1 MENNLLNQSTQEFIN
16 LLKEKSIRRF
26 YFIYDAE
33 TKQVK
38 SSHPEFDE
46 IASYLQNESNDFE
59 QHEGMFFQLSS
70 KYDTLFGA
78 FLHRTNRGQ
87 GQGGLRYWPYA
98 TIFDFLFDGLR
109 LSKGMTHKNS
119 LAGLWWGGGKG
130 IMIYNPEFDKSDV
143 EIRNFLY
150 KEYGEFITSL
160 NGAYITA
167 EDVGTSESDMAQV
180 FANTR
185 FTSCIPKVFGG
196 SGNPSSP
203 TASGVR
209 AGMEAA
215 VEFIGEGTLEGKT
228 VAVQGLGHVATPL
241 INFLYEK
248 GVDRVVA
255 CDIFPD
261 VVESAKNEFKDF
273 NFEARLVDKSD
284 SSILEEECDILA
296 PCATGA
302 ILNSESIPKIKAKIV
317 CGASNNQLA
326 NPAIHDKE
334 LMDRGIV
341 YVPDFLINR
350 MGIVNCADEQ
360 AGYVNNDPIVER
372 HLSKDWEHSIHKT
385 TLEVLQNSKET
396 GTPPG
401 AVAVDLADKLSRDN
415 HPVYGHRTQLIINSL
430 VDNKWEL
437 G

>member
-1 MENNLLNQSTQEFIN
+1 MENKLLKQSTQEFIN
-16 LLKEKSIRRF
+16 LLKEKSIHRF
-26 YFIYDAE
+26 YFIFDAE
-33 TKQVK
+33 TEQVK

-59 QHEGMFFQLSS
+59 QHEGIFFQLSS

-78 FLHRTNRGQ
+78 FIHRTNRGQ
-87 GQGGLRYWPYA
+87 GQGGLRYWPYV
-98 TIFDFLFDGLR
+98 TMFDFLFDGLR

-130 IMIYNPEFDKSDV
+130 IMVYNPEHYKFDKQ
-143 EIRNFLY
+143 IREFLY

-180 FANTR
+180 FSTTR
-185 FTSCIPKVFGG
+185 FTSCIPKVYGG

-215 VEFIGEGTLEGKT
+215 IEYIGEGTLEGKT

-241 INFLYEK
+241 INFLFEK
-248 GVDRVVA
+248 GVGKVVA
-255 CDIFPD
+255 CDIFPE
-261 VVESAKNEFKDF
+261 VVESAKEEFKDN

-302 ILNSESIPKIKAKIV
+302 ILNSESIPQIKAKII
-317 CGASNNQLA
+317 CGASNNQLE

-334 LMDRGIV
+334 LMDRGIL

-372 HLSKDWEHSIHKT
+372 HLSKNWEHSIHKT
-385 TLEVLQNSKET
+385 TLEVLQNSKDT

-401 AVAVDLADKLSRDN
+401 AVAVELADKLSHDN
-415 HPVYGHRTQLIINSL
+415 HPIYGHRTQLIINSL
-430 VDNKWEL
+430 IQNKWEL